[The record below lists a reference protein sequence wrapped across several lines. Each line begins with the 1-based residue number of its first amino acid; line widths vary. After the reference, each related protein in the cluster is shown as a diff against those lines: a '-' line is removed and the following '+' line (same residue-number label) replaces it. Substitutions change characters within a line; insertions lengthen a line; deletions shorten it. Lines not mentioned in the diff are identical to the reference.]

1 MQKATGPTVRGQKR
15 RSEKSKNEAKQVWKP
30 QRSRGVDKLMLLTG
44 LPLELK
50 QVNIIITCLMIELV
64 ENNQELTG

>member
-1 MQKATGPTVRGQKR
+1 MRGQKR
-15 RSEKSKNEAKQVWKP
+15 RSEKSKNESKAVVET
-30 QRSRGVDKLMLLTG
+30 RGVDKLMLLTG

-64 ENNQELTG
+64 ENNKLIHLHITDRLE

>member
-1 MQKATGPTVRGQKR
+1 
-15 RSEKSKNEAKQVWKP
+15 
-30 QRSRGVDKLMLLTG
+30 MLLTG

-64 ENNQELTG
+64 ENNENEYTCILQTGLKDQNDFSI